1 MQLINIGFGNVLSA
15 ERIIAAVNPDSSPV
29 KRLVQEARERGTLID
44 ATYGRKTKLVF
55 IADSGHVILSAV
67 IPEEFGEHTEDEI
80 DE

>member
-1 MQLINIGFGNVLSA
+1 MELINIGFGNMVSA
-15 ERIIAAVNPDSSPV
+15 ERIIAAVNPDSQPV

-55 IADSGHVILSAV
+55 VADSGHVILSAV
-67 IPEEFGEHTEDEI
+67 IPAEFDMPAEDDT

>member
-1 MQLINIGFGNVLSA
+1 MELINIGFGNMVSA
-15 ERIIAAVNPDSSPV
+15 ERIIAAVNPDSLPV

-55 IADSGHVILSAV
+55 VADSGHVITSAV
-67 IPEEFGEHTEDEI
+67 IPAEFDMATEDDS